1 MCGIV
6 GVLGKS
12 DVVPSLVDG
21 LRRLEYRGYDSA
33 GIATLTETGLARRR
47 AEGKLKNLE
56 AVLVK
61 DPLSAFAGIGHTRW
75 ATHGVP
81 NEINAHPHMTS
92 ELALVHNGIIE
103 NYQELAADLNKR
115 GYKIES
121 DTDTEIAAW
130 LITSFIEDGKTP
142 EQAMSAAMKKFQG
155 AFSLAVIFR
164 NHNDLMI
171 GARRG
176 APLAVGWGDGE
187 MFLGSDAM
195 ALASLTQRISYLEED
210 DWVVLN
216 RDGATFYD
224 KSDSKVTREI
234 KQTKLTGAMIGKGN
248 HRHFM
253 MKEIMEQPAVI
264 GETLNSFFNPKS
276 RTITLP
282 DLPFDWN
289 SLTKVTIVACG
300 TSYYAG
306 MVAKYWFEKLAR
318 LPVEVDIA
326 SEFRYRSMPL
336 PEGGLALFI
345 SQSGETADTLAAL
358 RYAKENGQHIA
369 SIINVE
375 ESSMGRESDFV
386 FHTQAGPEI
395 GVASTKAFTCQLVTL
410 ACIAIDAGISRKTL
424 SHEEEA
430 ELCQALTE
438 VPARAAEILENDE
451 EIQKIAAEI
460 FEARDILYIGR
471 GPGYPI
477 AMEGALKLKELSY
490 IHAEGYAAGE
500 LKHGP
505 IALLDDAVPVIV
517 VAPTDDFFEKTASNM
532 QEVMAR
538 NAQVI
543 FLSDK
548 DGIAKLGNKVLGK
561 IKLPKVNPFVSP
573 ILYAIPV
580 QILAY
585 HVAVLKGTDVDQPR
599 NLAKS
604 VTVE

>member
-6 GVLGKS
+6 GVLGKT

-33 GIATLTETGLARRR
+33 GIATLEGGGLHRCRS
-47 AEGKLKNLE
+47 EGKLKNLQ
-56 AVLVK
+56 AVLEK
-61 DPLSAFAGIGHTRW
+61 EPLTALVGIGHTRW

-81 NEINAHPHMTS
+81 NEANAHPHMTS
-92 ELALVHNGIIE
+92 HLALVHNGIIE
-103 NYQELAADLNKR
+103 NYRELTEELKGR
-115 GYKIES
+115 GYVFES
-121 DTDTEIAAW
+121 DTDTEVAAW
-130 LITSFIEDGKTP
+130 LITSFLEDGKSP
-142 EQAMSAAMKKFQG
+142 AQAIAAAMKKFQG
-155 AFSLAVIFR
+155 AFSLAVIFKGEE
-164 NHNDLMI
+164 DLMI

-176 APLAVGWGDGE
+176 SPLAVGWGDGE
-187 MFLGSDAM
+187 MYLGSDAM
-195 ALASLTQRISYLEED
+195 ALAPLTNRISYLEED
-210 DWVVLN
+210 DWVVLS
-216 RDGATFYD
+216 RDGAVFYD
-224 KSDSKVTREI
+224 RRGAEVIREI
-234 KQTKLTGAMIGKGN
+234 KQTQLTGALIGKGN

-253 MKEIMEQPAVI
+253 MKEIVEQPAVM

-276 RTITLP
+276 RTITFP

-289 SLTKVTIVACG
+289 KLPKVTIVACG
-300 TSYYAG
+300 TSYYAA
-306 MVAKYWFEKLAR
+306 MVAKYWFEKLAK

-336 PEGGLALFI
+336 PAGGLALFI

-358 RYAKENGQHIA
+358 KYARENDQHIA

-375 ESSMGRESDFV
+375 ESSMGRDSDIV

-410 ACIAIDAGISRKTL
+410 ACLAIHAGVARKTL
-424 SHEEEA
+424 SHTEEA
-430 ELCQALTE
+430 ELCQALSE
-438 VPARAAEILENDE
+438 VPARAAEILTHDE
-451 EIQKIAAEI
+451 SIKELAAKI

-477 AMEGALKLKELSY
+477 ALEGALKLKELSY

-517 VAPTDDFFEKTASNM
+517 IAPTDHFFEKTVSNM

-543 FLSDK
+543 FMSDAEGMQK
-548 DGIAKLGNKVLGK
+548 IGDKALGS
-561 IKLPKVNPFVSP
+561 IEIPAVNPFVAP

>member
-1 MCGIV
+1 
-6 GVLGKS
+6 
-12 DVVPSLVDG
+12 
-21 LRRLEYRGYDSA
+21 
-33 GIATLTETGLARRR
+33 
-47 AEGKLKNLE
+47 
-56 AVLVK
+56 
-61 DPLSAFAGIGHTRW
+61 
-75 ATHGVP
+75 
-81 NEINAHPHMTS
+81 
-92 ELALVHNGIIE
+92 
-103 NYQELAADLNKR
+103 
-115 GYKIES
+115 
-121 DTDTEIAAW
+121 
-130 LITSFIEDGKTP
+130 
-142 EQAMSAAMKKFQG
+142 
-155 AFSLAVIFR
+155 
-164 NHNDLMI
+164 
-171 GARRG
+171 
-176 APLAVGWGDGE
+176 
-187 MFLGSDAM
+187 M
-195 ALASLTQRISYLEED
+195 ALAPLTQRISYLEED

-216 RDGATFYD
+216 REGATFYD
-224 KSDSKVTREI
+224 KAGSVVTRDI
-234 KQTKLTGAMIGKGN
+234 RQTKLTGAMIGKGN

-253 MKEIMEQPAVI
+253 MKEIVEQPAVI

-289 SLTKVTIVACG
+289 SLPKVTIVACG
-300 TSYYAG
+300 TSFYAG

-358 RYAKENGQHIA
+358 RYARENGQHIA
-369 SIINVE
+369 SIVNVE

-410 ACIAIDAGISRKTL
+410 ACIAIHAGTTRKTL
-424 SHEEEA
+424 DHEEEA
-430 ELCQALTE
+430 ELCQALSE
-438 VPARAAEILENDE
+438 VPARAADILENDE
-451 EIQKIAAEI
+451 AIQQLATEI

-517 VAPTDDFFEKTASNM
+517 VAPSDEFFEKTASNM

-543 FLSDK
+543 FLSDAE
-548 DGIAKLGNKVLGK
+548 GISKLGENVLGK
-561 IKLPKVNPFVSP
+561 IELPTVNSFVSP
-573 ILYAIPV
+573 ILYALPV

>member
-12 DVVPSLVDG
+12 DVVPSLIGG

-33 GIATLTETGLARRR
+33 GIATLTANGLDRRR

-56 AVLVK
+56 AVLL
-61 DPLSAFAGIGHTRW
+61 DNPLSSLAGIGHTRW

-81 NEINAHPHMTS
+81 NEINAHPHMTP

-103 NYQELAADLNKR
+103 NYQELAADLADR
-115 GYKIES
+115 GYSIES

-130 LITSFIEDGKTP
+130 LITSFIDDGKSP
-142 EQAMSAAMKKFQG
+142 AEAMAAALKKFQG
-155 AFSLAVIFR
+155 AFSLAVIFK
-164 NHNDLMI
+164 NNDDLMI

-176 APLAVGWGDGE
+176 APLAVGWGEGE

-195 ALASLTQRISYLEED
+195 ALAPLTQRISYLEED
-210 DWVVLN
+210 DWVVLS
-216 RDGATFYD
+216 REGATFYD
-224 KSDSKVTREI
+224 STGAEVSREI

-253 MKEIMEQPAVI
+253 MKEIVEQPAVI

-289 SLTKVTIVACG
+289 TLSKVTIVACG

-358 RYAKENGQHIA
+358 RYARENGQHIA
-369 SIINVE
+369 SIVNVE

-410 ACIAIDAGISRKTL
+410 ACIAIDAGTARGTL
-424 SHEEEA
+424 DHDEEA
-430 ELCQALTE
+430 ALCQALSE
-438 VPARAAEILENDE
+438 VPARAADILENDE
-451 EIQKIAAEI
+451 EIQELAAEI

-517 VAPTDDFFEKTASNM
+517 VAPTDEFFEKTASNM

-543 FLSDK
+543 FLSDAE
-548 DGIAKLGNKVLGK
+548 GIAKLGDNVLGK
-561 IKLPKVNPFVSP
+561 IELPSVNPFVSP
-573 ILYAIPV
+573 ILYALPV
-580 QILAY
+580 QI
-585 HVAVLKGTDVDQPR
+585 
-599 NLAKS
+599 
-604 VTVE
+604 

>member
-12 DVVPSLVDG
+12 DVVPSLIGG

-33 GIATLTETGLARRR
+33 GIATLTANGLDRRR

-56 AVLVK
+56 AVLL
-61 DPLSAFAGIGHTRW
+61 DNPLSSLAGIGHTRW

-81 NEINAHPHMTS
+81 NEINAHPHMTP

-103 NYQELAADLNKR
+103 NYQELAADLADR
-115 GYKIES
+115 GYSIES

-130 LITSFIEDGKTP
+130 LITSFIDDGKSP
-142 EQAMSAAMKKFQG
+142 AEAMAAALKKFQG
-155 AFSLAVIFR
+155 AFSLAVIFK
-164 NHNDLMI
+164 NNDDLMI

-176 APLAVGWGDGE
+176 APLAVGWGEGE

-195 ALASLTQRISYLEED
+195 ALAPLTQRISYLEED
-210 DWVVLN
+210 DWVVLS
-216 RDGATFYD
+216 REGATFYD
-224 KSDSKVTREI
+224 STGAEVSREI

-253 MKEIMEQPAVI
+253 MKEIVEQPAVI

-289 SLTKVTIVACG
+289 TLSKVTIVACG

-358 RYAKENGQHIA
+358 RYARENGQHIA
-369 SIINVE
+369 SIVNVE

-410 ACIAIDAGISRKTL
+410 ACIAIDAGTARGTL
-424 SHEEEA
+424 DHDEEA
-430 ELCQALTE
+430 ALCQALSE
-438 VPARAAEILENDE
+438 VPARAADILENDE
-451 EIQKIAAEI
+451 EIQELAAEI

-517 VAPTDDFFEKTASNM
+517 VAPTDEFFEKTASNM

-543 FLSDK
+543 FLSDAE
-548 DGIAKLGNKVLGK
+548 GIAKLGDNVLGK
-561 IKLPKVNPFVSP
+561 IELPSVNPFVSP
-573 ILYAIPV
+573 ILYALPV